1 MEIFQALGKRPIV
14 VIRLNPDIYKNHSMF
29 MFSSSGIIQETTTFK
44 ERYDQLKEIFD
55 CYLQNKP
62 EKEITIEKLFFD
74 I

>member
-1 MEIFQALGKRPIV
+1 
-14 VIRLNPDIYKNHSMF
+14 MF